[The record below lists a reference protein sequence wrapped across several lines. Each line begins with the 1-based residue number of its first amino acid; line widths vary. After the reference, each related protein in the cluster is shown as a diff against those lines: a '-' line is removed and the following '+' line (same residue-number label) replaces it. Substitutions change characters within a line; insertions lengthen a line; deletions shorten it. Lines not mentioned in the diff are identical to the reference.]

1 MLTRILALAIFALA
15 LPAAAVVPGQVDF
28 QGLLLDS
35 SGQKVNGAVDLVFTL
50 YDAPAGGTALWTE
63 SHPDVQVS
71 DGVYGVTLGTTTP
84 LTPTILGSG
93 NVHLQISVDGE
104 TLTPRRQLL
113 AVPYAVRAQTA
124 ENSEN
129 VAGVAGGFYNQ
140 IIEDFDF
147 DGVDPPNLDP
157 REGFGDTDG
166 DGRANFMDSDNDA
179 DNINDEDELAQ
190 GSNINLITP
199 LITALSPQNLQISAL
214 PTTIHVTGSGFEAGM
229 AVTVNGASAVPTNV
243 TSGSFDVVFPVQTST
258 LANLVVTRVNGQSD
272 AQEYLFKGRRVFIT
286 SGGFT
291 GNLGGI
297 AGADAKCASAASLL
311 GLSGTFRA
319 WISDA
324 ATSPAARFLH
334 DDVHYERHPDRVKI
348 ADNWADLTD
357 GTLDAPI
364 AASPSNLAWT
374 GTGADGNPSGGTC
387 LNWTN
392 GTSPQSARVGLPP
405 VTNSQWSALANEVAC
420 NALVA
425 LYCFEQ

>member
-1 MLTRILALAIFALA
+1 MLKRILALAIVALA
-15 LPAAAVVPGQVDF
+15 LPAAAAVPGQVDF

-35 SGQKVNGAVDLVFTL
+35 GGQKVNGAVDLVFTL
-50 YDAPAGGTALWTE
+50 YDAPTGGTALWTE

-124 ENSEN
+124 ENSES

-140 IIEDFDF
+140 LIEDVPF
-147 DGVDPPNLDP
+147 DGGNPPNLDP
-157 REGFGDTDG
+157 SEGFGDTDG
-166 DGRANFMDSDNDA
+166 DGLANFVDPDNDA
-179 DNINDEDELAQ
+179 DNISDVNEVAQ
-190 GSNINLITP
+190 GSSINLTTP
-199 LITALSPQNLQISAL
+199 VIATFAPQGLKISDL
-214 PTTIHVTGSGFEAGM
+214 PATIHVTGSNFEAGIT
-229 AVTVNGASAVPTNV
+229 VTVNGTSVVPINV
-243 TSGSFDVVFPVQTST
+243 SPTAFDVVFPTQTAS
-258 LANLVVTRVNGQSD
+258 LANVVVTRVNGQSD
-272 AQEYLFKGRRVFIT
+272 LEAYLFKGRRVFIA
-286 SGGFT
+286 SGNT

-297 AGADAKCASAASLL
+297 AGADAKCATRASQ
-311 GLSGTFRA
+311 LSLTGTFRA
-319 WISDA
+319 WLSDA
-324 ATSPAARFLH
+324 TTSPASRFLQ

-364 AASPSNLAWT
+364 VATGGNLAWT
-374 GTGADGNPSGGTC
+374 GTASNGNPLGGNC
-387 LNWTN
+387 ANWTSN
-392 GTSPQSARVGLPP
+392 SSVLTGRGGVTSL
-405 VTNSQWSALANEVAC
+405 TNATWSALNTDAGC
-420 NALVA
+420 NSVSVD